1 MKQSESYE
9 GFKLITQ
16 KTMDLVNQKEVVLP
30 STYRVVFSSLAKKY
44 HVDIGAE
51 SIRSNEEINEEVY
64 SHVLALDANTNRAI
78 EAIHA
83 KDEAELTRVLEETK
97 RLQQEVARL
106 REIAYEDSLTR
117 TLNRRWLE
125 RFFLDETGEF
135 FAKEG
140 VMALIDLND
149 FKQINDL
156 YGHAV
161 GDKVLIHLA
170 GRLMQLQAH
179 VIRYGGDEFLLI
191 FERQALNEVHDIVN
205 VMRELHRK
213 RKIRT
218 ATHEFQV
225 SFAYGIAPF
234 EAGERFSEVIA
245 KADAALYEDKGRIKR
260 RIA

>member
-1 MKQSESYE
+1 MKQPESYE

-16 KTMDLVNQKEVVLP
+16 KAMDLVNQKDVVLP
-30 STYRVVFSSLAKKY
+30 STYRVVFSTLAKKY
-44 HVDIGAE
+44 QIDIGAE
-51 SIRSNEEINEEVY
+51 SIRTNEEINEEVY
-64 SHVLALDANTNRAI
+64 HHVLALDNNTNRAI
-78 EAIHA
+78 EAIYA
-83 KDEAELTRVLEETK
+83 RDDDALQRVLEETK
-97 RLQQEVARL
+97 KLQQEVVRL
-106 REIAYEDSLTR
+106 REIAYKDSLTR

-125 RFFLDETGEF
+125 RFYLDESGEC

-149 FKQINDL
+149 FKQVNDL

-161 GDKVLIHLA
+161 GDKVLVHLA
-170 GRLMQLQAH
+170 GRLLQLQAH

-225 SFAYGIAPF
+225 SFAYGITPF
-234 EAGERFSEVIA
+234 YIGERFSDIVA
-245 KADAALYEDKGRIKR
+245 KADTALYEDKAKIKR
-260 RIA
+260 RDR